1 MDGWMYHIPVRMKK
15 EKGSHAPGILRMKR
29 NETRKKEKEFK
40 NQTLLSSLLITE
52 SQIH

>member
-29 NETRKKEKEFK
+29 KGNKKKREG
-40 NQTLLSSLLITE
+40 I
-52 SQIH
+52 